1 MEYNVI
7 QVIKNRLK
15 TFLKYGLWKRISI
28 YIFNSQRF
36 MNSPTETYTFIYFL
50 LFYCKIMIYRLNL
63 RRIIKKQND
72 MKKLLLMVFMGAILF
87 PSSVNA
93 QSITVEEPED
103 PPVRNLPSTYVD
115 VYLNEATGIL
125 TLSYFGKAG
134 SMEVTISQNGAVIEN
149 DVIAV
154 SNGQS
159 VIYNLSGYAIGQY
172 LLTIETSDG
181 SIKQYIIYVED
192 D

>member
-1 MEYNVI
+1 MKKSIFLFLAAVI
-7 QVIKNRLK
+7 FFPAMTSAQ
-15 TFLKYGLWKRISI
+15 
-28 YIFNSQRF
+28 
-36 MNSPTETYTFIYFL
+36 TYTATE
-50 LFYCKIMIYRLNL
+50 
-63 RRIIKKQND
+63 
-72 MKKLLLMVFMGAILF
+72 V
-87 PSSVNA
+87 
-93 QSITVEEPED
+93 VETDD
-103 PPVRNLPSTYVD
+103 PPVRNLPSTYVNVD
-115 VYLNEATGIL
+115 LHKTTGVL

>member
-1 MEYNVI
+1 MRKLI
-7 QVIKNRLK
+7 I
-15 TFLKYGLWKRISI
+15 
-28 YIFNSQRF
+28 
-36 MNSPTETYTFIYFL
+36 
-50 LFYCKIMIYRLNL
+50 LFFCT
-63 RRIIKKQND
+63 
-72 MKKLLLMVFMGAILF
+72 LLMPSVMNAKVFKVNVPQDSEDF
-87 PSSVNA
+87 PS
-93 QSITVEEPED
+93 
-103 PPVRNLPSTYVD
+103 RNLTSTYVSVD
-115 VYLNEATGIL
+115 LNETTGVL

-159 VIYNLSGYAIGQY
+159 VIYNLSGYAIGDY

>member
-1 MEYNVI
+1 M
-7 QVIKNRLK
+7 
-15 TFLKYGLWKRISI
+15 KRI
-28 YIFNSQRF
+28 
-36 MNSPTETYTFIYFL
+36 
-50 LFYCKIMIYRLNL
+50 
-63 RRIIKKQND
+63 
-72 MKKLLLMVFMGAILF
+72 LLMVFMGMMLF
-87 PSSVNA
+87 PTLMEA
-93 QSITVEEPED
+93 QTYDIVVIETDE
-103 PPVRNLPSTYVD
+103 PPVRNLPSTYVSVD
-115 VYLNEATGIL
+115 LGETTGVL

>member
-1 MEYNVI
+1 MKKSLFLFLAAVI
-7 QVIKNRLK
+7 FFPAMTSAQ
-15 TFLKYGLWKRISI
+15 
-28 YIFNSQRF
+28 
-36 MNSPTETYTFIYFL
+36 TYTATE
-50 LFYCKIMIYRLNL
+50 
-63 RRIIKKQND
+63 
-72 MKKLLLMVFMGAILF
+72 V
-87 PSSVNA
+87 
-93 QSITVEEPED
+93 VETDD
-103 PPVRNLPSTYVD
+103 PPVRNLPSTYFNVD
-115 VYLNEATGIL
+115 LHKTTGVL
-125 TLSYFGKAG
+125 TLSYFGKVC

>member
-1 MEYNVI
+1 
-7 QVIKNRLK
+7 
-15 TFLKYGLWKRISI
+15 
-28 YIFNSQRF
+28 
-36 MNSPTETYTFIYFL
+36 
-50 LFYCKIMIYRLNL
+50 
-63 RRIIKKQND
+63 
-72 MKKLLLMVFMGAILF
+72 MKKLSFLILMVLF
-87 PSSVNA
+87 LVPSAVDA
-93 QSITVEEPED
+93 EVYTTEEMPCNGQN
-103 PPVRNLPSTYVD
+103 PTRTSTYVN
-115 VYLNEATGIL
+115 VNLHKTTGVL

-159 VIYNLSGYAIGQY
+159 VIYNLSGYAIGEY

>member
-1 MEYNVI
+1 MRKLI
-7 QVIKNRLK
+7 I
-15 TFLKYGLWKRISI
+15 
-28 YIFNSQRF
+28 
-36 MNSPTETYTFIYFL
+36 
-50 LFYCKIMIYRLNL
+50 LFFCT
-63 RRIIKKQND
+63 
-72 MKKLLLMVFMGAILF
+72 LLMPSVMNAKVFKVNVPQDSEDL
-87 PSSVNA
+87 PS
-93 QSITVEEPED
+93 
-103 PPVRNLPSTYVD
+103 RNLTSTYVSVD
-115 VYLNEATGIL
+115 LNETTGVL
-125 TLSYFGKAG
+125 TLSYFGKAC

>member
-1 MEYNVI
+1 
-7 QVIKNRLK
+7 
-15 TFLKYGLWKRISI
+15 
-28 YIFNSQRF
+28 
-36 MNSPTETYTFIYFL
+36 
-50 LFYCKIMIYRLNL
+50 
-63 RRIIKKQND
+63 
-72 MKKLLLMVFMGAILF
+72 MKKLLLMVFMGAVLF

-115 VYLNEATGIL
+115 VYLNETTGVL
-125 TLSYFGKAG
+125 TLSYFGKAC

>member
-1 MEYNVI
+1 M
-7 QVIKNRLK
+7 
-15 TFLKYGLWKRISI
+15 KRI
-28 YIFNSQRF
+28 
-36 MNSPTETYTFIYFL
+36 
-50 LFYCKIMIYRLNL
+50 
-63 RRIIKKQND
+63 
-72 MKKLLLMVFMGAILF
+72 LLMVFMGMMLF
-87 PSSVNA
+87 PTLMEA
-93 QSITVEEPED
+93 QTYDIVVIETDE
-103 PPVRNLPSTYVD
+103 PPVRNLPSTYVSVD
-115 VYLNEATGIL
+115 LGETTGVL

-172 LLTIETSDG
+172 LLTIETADG
-181 SIKQYIIYVED
+181 AIKQYIIHVED

>member
-1 MEYNVI
+1 M
-7 QVIKNRLK
+7 KRL
-15 TFLKYGLWKRISI
+15 
-28 YIFNSQRF
+28 
-36 MNSPTETYTFIYFL
+36 FL
-50 LFYCKIMIYRLNL
+50 LVLMSVLFWPMAINASQYKSR
-63 RRIIKKQND
+63 
-72 MKKLLLMVFMGAILF
+72 KLTV
-87 PSSVNA
+87 PETPVKSPNSCYVN
-93 QSITVEEPED
+93 
-103 PPVRNLPSTYVD
+103 VD
-115 VYLNEATGIL
+115 LGETTGVL

-159 VIYNLSGYAIGQY
+159 VIYNLSGYAIGEY

-181 SIKQYIIYVED
+181 TIDQYILSVED

>member
-1 MEYNVI
+1 
-7 QVIKNRLK
+7 
-15 TFLKYGLWKRISI
+15 
-28 YIFNSQRF
+28 
-36 MNSPTETYTFIYFL
+36 
-50 LFYCKIMIYRLNL
+50 
-63 RRIIKKQND
+63 
-72 MKKLLLMVFMGAILF
+72 MKKLSFLILMVLF
-87 PSSVNA
+87 LVPSAVDA
-93 QSITVEEPED
+93 EVYTTEEMPCNGQN
-103 PPVRNLPSTYVD
+103 PTRTSTYVN
-115 VYLNEATGIL
+115 VNLHKTTGVL

>member
-1 MEYNVI
+1 
-7 QVIKNRLK
+7 
-15 TFLKYGLWKRISI
+15 
-28 YIFNSQRF
+28 
-36 MNSPTETYTFIYFL
+36 
-50 LFYCKIMIYRLNL
+50 
-63 RRIIKKQND
+63 
-72 MKKLLLMVFMGAILF
+72 MKKLSFLILMVLF
-87 PSSVNA
+87 LVPSAVDA
-93 QSITVEEPED
+93 EVYTTEEMPCNGQN
-103 PPVRNLPSTYVD
+103 PTRTSTYVN
-115 VYLNEATGIL
+115 VNLHKTTGVL

-172 LLTIETSDG
+172 LLTIETANG
-181 SIKQYIIYVED
+181 EVKQYIIHVED